1 MDSYFTSV
9 YLATWALEKNITIV
23 GTMNQDQKG
32 ISKEVKPV
40 ADREERTV
48 MHVYNTKEKIMLF
61 SYFDKKKSCKKNVI
75 VLSTMHDNVKI
86 TKDQRK
92 KPSVHTMYDHTKG
105 GVYVVD
111 LLSTT
116 HSTQKKYRMWPLN
129 ALAFILDTC
138 RSNAKTISQD
148 NSNKL
153 TNFEM
158 TCNLG
163 RELVLPA
170 IRRRYS

>member
-92 KPSVHTMYDHTKG
+92 EPSVHTMYDHTKG

-116 HSTQKKYRMWPLN
+116 HSTQKK
-129 ALAFILDTC
+129 
-138 RSNAKTISQD
+138 
-148 NSNKL
+148 
-153 TNFEM
+153 
-158 TCNLG
+158 
-163 RELVLPA
+163 V
-170 IRRRYS
+170 